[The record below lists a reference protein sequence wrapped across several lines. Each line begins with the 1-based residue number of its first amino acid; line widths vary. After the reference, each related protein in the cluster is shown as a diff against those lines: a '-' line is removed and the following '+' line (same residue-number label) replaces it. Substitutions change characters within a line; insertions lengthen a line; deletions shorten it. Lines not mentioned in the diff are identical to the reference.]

1 MGLST
6 IRLHKYL
13 IDCLGD
19 SVVVY
24 SDLSKKPLC
33 VQARMPD
40 EQKLRIYLF
49 NCSNPPGG
57 RPFGEYKSVL
67 NVGQPY
73 GSRGNFDF
81 SGGYIVLL
89 MGYVSEY
96 DVFVFW
102 DAMRHMDFGYNKNL
116 QVQFSTIL
124 GALANE
130 LAFQTRRTRYGQ
142 ETVIAARAMHLKS
155 AIRERINVTIR
166 QIVGD

>member
-13 IDCLGD
+13 LDCLGD

-57 RPFGEYKSVL
+57 RPLGEYKSVL

-73 GSRGNFDF
+73 GSRGT
-81 SGGYIVLL
+81 SISLV
-89 MGYVSEY
+89 
-96 DVFVFW
+96 
-102 DAMRHMDFGYNKNL
+102 
-116 QVQFSTIL
+116 
-124 GALANE
+124 
-130 LAFQTRRTRYGQ
+130 
-142 ETVIAARAMHLKS
+142 
-155 AIRERINVTIR
+155 AISCC
-166 QIVGD
+166 